1 MSNQHTFTSSASSF
15 SDIQHTWRP
24 SFPELRPPLLSEAGF
39 WAIRRL
45 QSLNFQFNFIFKFQ
59 SYFGS
64 RCSSREITKCQDWI
78 SKSNVSSLL
87 RWRGLVRTGNIGRKL
102 LRRTRFF
109 SPTEKCGATKLGQL
123 WQPKEQTSSFLRAR
137 ARTSWDCLGTL
148 NQDGV

>member
-1 MSNQHTFTSSASSF
+1 MSFTSSESLF

-24 SFPELRPPLLSEAGF
+24 SFPKLRPPLLSEAGF
-39 WAIRRL
+39 RVIRRL
-45 QSLNFQFNFIFKFQ
+45 QSLNFQFNFLFKIQ

-78 SKSNVSSLL
+78 SKWSVSSLL
-87 RWRGLVRTGNIGRKL
+87 RWRGQVRTGNIGRRL
-102 LRRTRFF
+102 LRRTQFF
-109 SPTEKCGATKLGQL
+109 SPIGKCGATKLGRL
-123 WQPKEQTSSFLRAR
+123 WQPKEQTSSFSRTR